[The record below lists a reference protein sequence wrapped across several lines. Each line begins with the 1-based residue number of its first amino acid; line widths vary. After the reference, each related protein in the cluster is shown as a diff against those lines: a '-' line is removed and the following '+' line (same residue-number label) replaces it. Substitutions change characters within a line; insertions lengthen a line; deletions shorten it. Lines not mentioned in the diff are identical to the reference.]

1 MPQTQQINKRAVEPF
16 ASWFNR
22 SFFDTQ
28 DNSKI
33 KKINGR
39 ASTSAKKHHKEADDA
54 SQY

>member
-1 MPQTQQINKRAVEPF
+1 MPQTQQINKTAVEPF

-22 SFFDTQ
+22 YFSDTQ

-39 ASTSAKKHHKEADDA
+39 APTSAKKHKEADDA